1 MHRANRCQ
9 IMDQYGYGLAAS
21 ILLFCCFLC
30 FCQQCYVGL
39 LTLLLHS
46 FISTMSVKIQRDSER
61 VCLSQAALRNMDQVS
76 QPERA
81 PIGFTNL
88 ASLKYEE
95 DEVSSQ
101 DNYSFSSST
110 HGHGNN
116 AHDLSWSMSDG
127 ESFDAAGLSSKPS
140 ESPEVQMLSF
150 SLSQQMLPQSTTV
163 GPSEIMYQPSGLE
176 FHPQHSQHQ
185 HQHQHQHNQPMDFND
200 HSDMDFSQA
209 QDFSHYSAFVDFSAL
224 DNDSSVQ
231 TADDSLSVAHSH
243 HTDDGHVWNSM
254 MGSSHRPSLDG
265 LFNPVPVSP
274 PLTEAS
280 NDFSVTSS
288 CSQSGY
294 PAFMANEDA
303 MLKDITAAPS
313 LSNHGINLGDPIF
326 PTVTPPLS
334 EDVNRRIRPS
344 KPARRAALASP
355 PQAPIQPQEEFF
367 PALKKDSTEMKNPR
381 DHPYYSLST
390 RSDGKYYCPYA
401 GDKGCNHPPT
411 TQKCAY
417 Q

>member
-1 MHRANRCQ
+1 
-9 IMDQYGYGLAAS
+9 MDMDCSFDFA
-21 ILLFCCFLC
+21 LLFC
-30 FCQQCYVGL
+30 FCQRCYVGL
-39 LTLLLHS
+39 LTLLLNS
-46 FISTMSVKIQRDSER
+46 FISTMSVNVQRDSER
-61 VCLSQAALRNMDQVS
+61 VSLSQAALRNMDQVS

-95 DEVSSQ
+95 DELSSHSQ
-101 DNYSFSSST
+101 DSYSFTSST
-110 HGHGNN
+110 HAHGNN

-127 ESFDAAGLSSKPS
+127 EAFDPAGMSSKPS

-150 SLSQQMLPQSTTV
+150 SLSQQLLPQSTV
-163 GPSEIMYQPSGLE
+163 GPNEIMYHPSGVE
-176 FHPQHSQHQ
+176 FHPQHQHNQHQ
-185 HQHQHQHNQPMDFND
+185 HHQPMDFND

-224 DNDSSVQ
+224 DNDSGVQ

-243 HTDDGHVWNSM
+243 SHTDDGHLWTSM
-254 MGSSHRPSLDG
+254 MGSHRPSLDG

-294 PAFMANEDA
+294 PAFMANDDA
-303 MLKDITAAPS
+303 MLKDITAGPS

-326 PTVTPPLS
+326 PVTPPLN

-344 KPARRAALASP
+344 KPARRPALTS
-355 PQAPIQPQEEFF
+355 PQAPIKPQEEFF
-367 PALKKDSTEMKNPR
+367 PALKKGSTEMKNPR

>member
-1 MHRANRCQ
+1 MLDHGPT
-9 IMDQYGYGLAAS
+9 DYGLLQCLGLALLL
-21 ILLFCCFLC
+21 LLFCFLLPAI
-30 FCQQCYVGL
+30 FDVGL
-39 LTLLLHS
+39 LTLLLNS

-61 VCLSQAALRNMDQVS
+61 VCLSQAALQNMDQVS

-95 DEVSSQ
+95 DEISNQ
-101 DNYSFSSST
+101 DNYSFTSST

-127 ESFDAAGLSSKPS
+127 DSFDATCLSSKPS

-150 SLSQQMLPQSTTV
+150 SLSQQLMPQSTV
-163 GPSEIMYQPSGLE
+163 GPSDIMYQPSGVE
-176 FHPQHSQHQ
+176 FHPHQPQHHHHHQ
-185 HQHQHQHNQPMDFND
+185 SHHQPMDFND

-209 QDFSHYSAFVDFSAL
+209 QDFSHCSAFVDFSAL

-243 HTDDGHVWNSM
+243 HTDDGHLWNSM
-254 MGSSHRPSLDG
+254 MGSHRPSMDG
-265 LFNPVPVSP
+265 LFNSVPVSP

-288 CSQSGY
+288 CSQNGY
-294 PAFMANEDA
+294 PAFMANDDA

-313 LSNHGINLGDPIF
+313 LSSHGINLGDPLF
-326 PTVTPPLS
+326 PVTPPLA

-344 KPARRAALASP
+344 KPARRPALTSP
-355 PQAPIQPQEEFF
+355 PQAPIKPQQEEFF
-367 PALKKDSTEMKNPR
+367 PALKKESAEMKNPR
-381 DHPYYSLST
+381 DHPYYSMST